1 MRRERETCENCAFW
15 VQVCLAEPQGQ
26 CHRYPPASDARTG
39 HEWPTTASADWCG
52 EYHPAGGER

>member
-1 MRRERETCENCAFW
+1 MRMRREACENCAFW
-15 VQVCLAEPQGQ
+15 APRHLDEAEGQ

-52 EYHPAGGER
+52 EFCPAGGER